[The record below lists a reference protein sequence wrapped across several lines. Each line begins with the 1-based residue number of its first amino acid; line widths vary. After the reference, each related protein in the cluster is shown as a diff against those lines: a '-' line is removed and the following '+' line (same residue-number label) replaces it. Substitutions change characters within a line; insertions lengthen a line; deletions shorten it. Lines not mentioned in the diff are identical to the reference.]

1 MKNALFVF
9 TFFATLIVTAQTLN
23 QVDLEKNKLRQ
34 ALIYGDQATA
44 TTMMYNLISLEG
56 DKSSYKDSLA
66 YLYFNRRSYLSCYLS
81 ATDALKNNP
90 NNIEI
95 LEMSSF
101 SLESLGAKEKAI
113 ETYRKLMAITNNN
126 FHAFKI
132 AGLQFELS
140 KIVEAYS
147 SIKKA
152 EKITDKGTEN
162 ITYPINKNYNQSVPL
177 KASIQYLKGII
188 EVGMNSKENAKLS
201 FQKAI
206 SLFPEFI
213 LAKEGLEDL
222 NNLKPKE

>member
-23 QVDLEKNKLRQ
+23 QVDLEKNKLKQ

-44 TTMMYNLISLEG
+44 TTMMYNIIALEG
-56 DKSSYKDSLA
+56 DKSVYKDSLA

-90 NNIEI
+90 NNVEI
-95 LEMSSF
+95 LEMSAI

-113 ETYRKLMAITNNN
+113 ESYQKLVTITNNN
-126 FHAFKI
+126 LHAFKI
-132 AGLQFELS
+132 AGLQLEI
-140 KIVEAYS
+140 KKVVEAYT

-152 EKITDKGTEN
+152 ETLPDKGTEN
-162 ITYPINKNYNQSVPL
+162 ITYPINKNYSQSVPL

-188 EVGMNSKENAKLS
+188 EVEMNSKELAKKS

-206 SLFPEFI
+206 GLFPEFI
-213 LAKEGLEDL
+213 LAKQELENL
-222 NNLKPKE
+222 NDVKPKN